1 MSIRVTVDPVTRI
14 EGHLKISVDI
24 SNGVVTDA
32 FSSGSMFRGFEIILQ
47 GRDPQDA
54 PNITQRICG
63 VCPMAHGIASVYCLD
78 DAFGVKPPPN
88 GRIVRNLLQGANF
101 LQSHILHFYHLAALD
116 YVKGPEVAP
125 FIPRYEADYRL
136 PKDINDA
143 AVQHYLQALEM
154 RRKTHEMGTVFGGK
168 FPHVM
173 TLIAGGVTE
182 SITESKVEK
191 YRQYLLEID
200 DFINKV
206 LVPDVLAVAGVYS
219 DWLDIG
225 RGCQNLLTYGLYPLN
240 DQGETKN
247 LLPQGRYTQ
256 GQHEALDISKITED
270 VTNSWYKN
278 ETTGLRPAQG
288 KTVPDPKKPEGY
300 SWIKAPRY
308 DGQPYEVG
316 PLARMWI
323 AKSPEVVALGDKAF
337 SVMGRHAARAYELA
351 KVSSAMLGWLDQL
364 EPGKPTFT
372 PYEVPQEAQG
382 VGLHEGPRGA
392 LGHWISI
399 KGGVIQNYQAVV
411 PTTWNAGPRDDRG
424 QRGPLEEALIG
435 TPVNDKDNP
444 VEVLRV
450 VRAFD
455 PCLACSIH

>member
-225 RGCQNLLTYGLYPLN
+225 RGCQNLLAYGLYPLS
-240 DQGETKN
+240 DQGAIEN

-351 KVSSAMLGWLDQL
+351 KVSGAMLEWLDQL

-399 KGGVIQNYQAVV
+399 KDGVIQNYQAVV

-435 TPVNDKDNP
+435 TPVDDKDNP